1 MKTQDSNGRTPFHM
15 ASLGGEV
22 EISWILLRHKADQN
36 ALNNG
41 SRTPLHLVLRGYIDV
56 TVLLEHGIYV
66 NIQPQC
72 SSAKRQI
79 RFRVSAGF
87 YWFLGFRKPGN
98 LETRKLASHVE
109 MTSGMLTTT
118 RKLMQLLTS
127 NKLMGMMINKMVYKE
142 GIEALQSI
150 VMRKTIRHPSG
161 TINR

>member
-1 MKTQDSNGRTPFHM
+1 M
-15 ASLGGEV
+15 
-22 EISWILLRHKADQN
+22 
-36 ALNNG
+36 G
-41 SRTPLHLVLRGYIDV
+41 SC
-56 TVLLEHGIYV
+56 YV
-66 NIQPQC
+66 DT
-72 SSAKRQI
+72 SAKRQI

-87 YWFLGFRKPGN
+87 YWFPGFRKPGN

-142 GIEALQSI
+142 GIEALQSV

>member
-1 MKTQDSNGRTPFHM
+1 MVCQGN
-15 ASLGGEV
+15 SLIGF
-22 EISWILLRHKADQN
+22 LTKKAPNSDFDQE
-36 ALNNG
+36 
-41 SRTPLHLVLRGYIDV
+41 HL
-56 TVLLEHGIYV
+56 E
-66 NIQPQC
+66 Q

-87 YWFLGFRKPGN
+87 YWFPGFRKPGN

-142 GIEALQSI
+142 GIEALQSV

>member
-1 MKTQDSNGRTPFHM
+1 MQERTDTR
-15 ASLGGEV
+15 A
-22 EISWILLRHKADQN
+22 
-36 ALNNG
+36 
-41 SRTPLHLVLRGYIDV
+41 
-56 TVLLEHGIYV
+56 
-66 NIQPQC
+66 
-72 SSAKRQI
+72 SAKRQI

-87 YWFLGFRKPGN
+87 YWFPGFRVSGN

-142 GIEALQSI
+142 GIEALQSV